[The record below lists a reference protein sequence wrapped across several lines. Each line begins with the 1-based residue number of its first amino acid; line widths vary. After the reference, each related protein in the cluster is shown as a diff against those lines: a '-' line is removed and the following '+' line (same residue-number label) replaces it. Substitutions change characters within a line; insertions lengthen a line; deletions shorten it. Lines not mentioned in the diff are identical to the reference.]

1 MVIITRK
8 ENFMYSYPTY
18 ISPNERYDFKVIVDQ
33 FGRSVPENY
42 FDITELTLIKRFEDV
57 VLDVVMTDKPQL
69 SMVEL
74 GSNQAYYT
82 ILFKAICKLENKY
95 NLTLCVEPN
104 PEHLRRTNIHL
115 QINKFLSH
123 VSDVIVGDYDNIKKD
138 LDESTLPGGSEFL
151 LTNKRPIMSL
161 EKLIEL
167 YRLGELDILQCD
179 VDHSEWSVLKSSEE
193 LFKNKLVKHIFLG
206 THSEKLH
213 NRCKDFLIDCGYKLK
228 FEEKNMIIGYDSL
241 LIFEA

>member
-1 MVIITRK
+1 
-8 ENFMYSYPTY
+8 MYSYPTY
-18 ISPNERYDFKVIVDQ
+18 ISPNERYNFKVSLDQ
-33 FGRSVPENY
+33 FGRSVPQTY
-42 FDITELTLIKRFEDV
+42 FDITELTLIKKFEDI
-57 VLDVVMTDKPQL
+57 VLNLVKTDKIQL
-69 SMVEL
+69 TMVEL

-82 ILFKAICKLENKY
+82 LLFKAICKQKNRY

-104 PEHLRRTNIHL
+104 RTHLFRTNVHL
-115 QINKFLSH
+115 EMNEYSSH
-123 VSDVIVGDYDNIKKD
+123 VVDVIVGDFDNIKKD

-161 EKLIEL
+161 EKLIQL

-193 LFKNKLVKHIFLG
+193 LFKNKQVKHIFLG

-213 NRCKDFLIDCGYKLK
+213 DRCKKFLLECGYKLK
-228 FEEKNMIIGYDSL
+228 FEERNMVIGYDSL

>member
-1 MVIITRK
+1 
-8 ENFMYSYPTY
+8 MYQYPNY
-18 ISPNERYDFKVIVDQ
+18 VSPNQRYDFKVIFDQ
-33 FGRSVPENY
+33 FGRSVPETY
-42 FDITELTLIKRFEDV
+42 FDITELTLIKKFEEV
-57 VLDVVMTDKPQL
+57 VLSLQKTDKPQL
-69 SMVEL
+69 TMVEL

-82 ILFKAICKLENKY
+82 LLFKAICKIEKRA

-104 PEHLRRTNIHL
+104 PSHLRRTNIHL
-115 QINKFLSH
+115 QINSFLSH

-138 LDESTLPGGSEFL
+138 LDDSSLPGGSEFL

-161 EKLIEL
+161 EKLVEL
-167 YRLGELDILQCD
+167 YRLRELDILQCD
-179 VDHSEWSVLKSSEE
+179 VDHSEWSVIKSSEE
-193 LFKNKLVKHIFLG
+193 LFKNKQIKHIFLG

-213 NRCKDFLIDCGYKLK
+213 DRCKDFLIECGYKLN

>member
-1 MVIITRK
+1 
-8 ENFMYSYPTY
+8 MYSYPTY
-18 ISPNERYDFKVIVDQ
+18 ISPNERYNFKVIVDQ
-33 FGRSVPENY
+33 FGRSVPETY

-57 VLDVVMTDKPQL
+57 VLSLVKIDKPQL

-82 ILFKAICKLENKY
+82 LLFKAVCNQYKKY

-138 LDESTLPGGSEFL
+138 LDESTLPDGSEFL
-151 LTNKRPIMSL
+151 LTNKRPIMNL

-179 VDHSEWSVLKSSEE
+179 VDHSEWSVIKSSEE

-213 NRCKDFLIDCGYKLK
+213 NRCKDFLLECGYKLK

>member
-1 MVIITRK
+1 MVIIASK
-8 ENFMYSYPTY
+8 ENFMYSYPSY
-18 ISPNERYDFKVIVDQ
+18 ISPNQRYNFKVIVDQ
-33 FGRSVPENY
+33 FGRLVPENY
-42 FDITELTLIKRFEDV
+42 FDITELTLIKKFEDV
-57 VLDVVMTDKPQL
+57 VLDVVKTDKTQL
-69 SMVEL
+69 TMVEL

-82 ILFKAICKLENKY
+82 VLFKAICKQENKY

-151 LTNKRPIMSL
+151 LNNKRPIISL

-213 NRCKDFLIDCGYKLK
+213 NRCKDFLLQCGYKLK